1 MEVRLEIPAWIVES
15 ADTDQLLYEIS
26 RLVKDAIAILNERV
40 RTSEDRV
47 VKRAIA
53 RLVIAKAGL
62 EALIS
67 IRRAREI
74 IRTGDVEEKL
84 SELIRELEARIGRL
98 R

>member
-1 MEVRLEIPAWIVES
+1 VEVRLEIPAWIVES

-26 RLVKDAIAILNERV
+26 RLVKDAIAILNERI

-67 IRRAREI
+67 IRRCKELL
-74 IRTGDVEEKL
+74 RTEDIEAQL
-84 SELIRELEARIGRL
+84 SELIRELESRIGRL